1 MKNKKHIVGVVL
13 TLISVIVI
21 LMLLFV
27 RLIPVEQREPEID
40 IDVDLLL
47 PNELSKDKIV
57 MDKVVSENSINSDL
71 PNYYHSV
78 SDADESFVY
87 LGGAGGIYRIDSG
100 LEVKKLYSASG
111 IAGAALYGDYIFSL
125 EYNASSEGMAAE
137 LIRINKISFEKEVLT
152 QVSSGIYDLKIFDDT
167 LILSEEVLG
176 QYGIET
182 VYQAYTLDKE
192 GKLSTLVSA
201 DVIDYFLNIKSDIE
215 KMGYLTYLTDLA
227 KNVYK
232 HSPCEEVYDIFVS
245 GILKIE
251 EGFNPKVITNIIE
264 LKYLDF
270 LGISLYLDGCVECN
284 MSNVVS
290 ISHNKGGYV
299 CARHRTN
306 EPLYDETILK
316 MVKAYYYID
325 LSKITSLKIKQQ
337 VVDSIDSFLNIYYKE
352 YTGLFLKT
360 KNFLNN
366 IKSS

>member
-1 MKNKKHIVGVVL
+1 MKVL
-13 TLISVIVI
+13 SIEGI
-21 LMLLFV
+21 
-27 RLIPVEQREPEID
+27 
-40 IDVDLLL
+40 
-47 PNELSKDKIV
+47 
-57 MDKVVSENSINSDL
+57 VVSTL
-71 PNYYHSV
+71 KYG
-78 SDADESFVY
+78 ESSKI
-87 LGGAGGIYRIDSG
+87 LNILTKEKGIIGVIAKGSLSEKSKLRVVSG
-100 LEVKKLYSASG
+100 LFTYA
-111 IAGAALYGDYIFSL
+111 IFHL
-125 EYNASSEGMAAE
+125 NY
-137 LIRINKISFEKEVLT
+137 
-152 QVSSGIYDLKIFDDT
+152 
-167 LILSEEVLG
+167 
-176 QYGIET
+176 
-182 VYQAYTLDKE
+182 KE